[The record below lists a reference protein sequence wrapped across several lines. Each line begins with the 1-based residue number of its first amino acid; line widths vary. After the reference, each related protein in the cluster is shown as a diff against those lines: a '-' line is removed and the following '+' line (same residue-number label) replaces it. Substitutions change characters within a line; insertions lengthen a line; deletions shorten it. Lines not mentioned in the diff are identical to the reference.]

1 MKYIFRNIAIFAK
14 RETMIFTILIFC
26 VLTSAFVM
34 NFSYGLYINYNTAIN
49 ESSEELKTIVPLVNE
64 NEILTKGEFRTFIES
79 LDGEMQEKISLIFA
93 SSDLTEI
100 GYDDHYSFFP
110 MRFNISENTYS
121 VPDVIREK
129 WTSSKMITSGEY
141 ISNEDEKAGSYS
153 AIVSQEICDK
163 KEGDKIDFLG
173 NSYTVVGTYKGGSY
187 TPIVPF
193 LTVPDD
199 IIIKECSFTFSN
211 ALTRPT
217 YENLKSAAKKTL
229 YNKLIFPDL
238 LLPDDDSIALYRNII
253 LISVLIAALSVM
265 NFAMLYLFIIRK
277 RKNTLAVMQLC
288 GARKWQTVLI
298 YLGECMIITIPAFGM
313 GTLLFDILLKTCF
326 IKHFLYIEEAFSLLV
341 YIVIFGIYSV
351 VMIVVLGC
359 IISRSTHS
367 DIKECLSEGK
377 I

>member
-1 MKYIFRNIAIFAK
+1 
-14 RETMIFTILIFC
+14 
-26 VLTSAFVM
+26 M

-313 GTLLFDILLKTCF
+313 GTLLFGILLKTCF

>member
-199 IIIKECSFTFSN
+199 IIINECSFTFSN

-298 YLGECMIITIPAFGM
+298 YLGECMIITSPAFGM

>member
-129 WTSSKMITSGEY
+129 WTSSK
-141 ISNEDEKAGSYS
+141 
-153 AIVSQEICDK
+153 
-163 KEGDKIDFLG
+163 
-173 NSYTVVGTYKGGSY
+173 
-187 TPIVPF
+187 
-193 LTVPDD
+193 
-199 IIIKECSFTFSN
+199 
-211 ALTRPT
+211 
-217 YENLKSAAKKTL
+217 
-229 YNKLIFPDL
+229 
-238 LLPDDDSIALYRNII
+238 NI
-253 LISVLIAALSVM
+253 
-265 NFAMLYLFIIRK
+265 
-277 RKNTLAVMQLC
+277 
-288 GARKWQTVLI
+288 
-298 YLGECMIITIPAFGM
+298 
-313 GTLLFDILLKTCF
+313 
-326 IKHFLYIEEAFSLLV
+326 
-341 YIVIFGIYSV
+341 
-351 VMIVVLGC
+351 
-359 IISRSTHS
+359 
-367 DIKECLSEGK
+367 
-377 I
+377 

>member
-229 YNKLIFPDL
+229 YNKLTFPDL